1 MKNILDEVKEIK
13 SIGITGHV
21 SPDGDCIG
29 SCMALYYYLKDE
41 LQNTVEIDIYL
52 ESVPSEFAFLEDSN
66 IIRTH
71 NEYKKTYDIFF
82 ALDSGDLKRIGFAKE
97 YFMNAKK
104 RINIDHHISNTNYG
118 DINHVITNASSTC
131 EVLYDLFRE
140 DKITG
145 KIATPLY
152 LGIIHDTGIL
162 TYENTSEKTLNIVGK
177 LISKG
182 IPFTRIV
189 NETYRQ
195 KTFLQNQLLARCLL
209 DSNLYLNKQCIISY
223 VTRKTMSFYGAKSTD
238 LGGIVNQLGLTKGVE
253 VAILIHQLGDKDY
266 KVSMRSNNLVNVQ
279 KIASN
284 FGGGGHIK
292 AAGCVMSGS
301 IKDIIKE
308 LTFIIEKELL
318 EKGSKD

>member
-1 MKNILDEVKEIK
+1 MKNILDEVRGIK

-29 SCMALYYYLKDE
+29 SCMALYYYLKEE

-52 ESVPSEFAFLEDSN
+52 ESVPSEFAFLEDTN
-66 IIRTH
+66 IIRSD
-71 NEYKKTYDIFF
+71 NEDEKTYDVFF
-82 ALDSGDLKRIGFAKE
+82 ALDSGDLKRIGFAKK
-97 YFMNAKK
+97 YFLNAKK

-131 EVLYDLFRE
+131 EVLYDLFKE
-140 DKITG
+140 DKITEE
-145 KIATPLY
+145 IAIPLY
-152 LGIIHDTGIL
+152 IGIVHDTGIL
-162 TYENTSEKTLNIVGK
+162 TYDNTSEKTLNIVGK
-177 LISKG
+177 LINKD
-182 IPFTRIV
+182 IPFNRIV
-189 NETYRQ
+189 DETYRQ
-195 KTFLQNQLLARCLL
+195 KTFLQNQLLGRCLL
-209 DSNLYLNKQCIISY
+209 DSNLYIKEQCIISHIS
-223 VTRKTMSFYGAKSTD
+223 RKTMSFYGAKSTD
-238 LGGIVNQLGLTKGVE
+238 LGGIVDQLRLTKGVE
-253 VAILIHQLGDKDY
+253 VAIFIHQLKDNDY

-279 KIASN
+279 KIASH